1 MEPKNVTNVVKI
13 CANIKGARPI
23 LGTNEE
29 TVGKK
34 CIYNDTAHR
43 KQKLENDSKI

>member
-1 MEPKNVTNVVKI
+1 MLSI
-13 CANIKGARPI
+13 CANLKGARPI

-34 CIYNDTAHR
+34 YIYNDTAHR
-43 KQKLENDSKI
+43 KHLENDSEI